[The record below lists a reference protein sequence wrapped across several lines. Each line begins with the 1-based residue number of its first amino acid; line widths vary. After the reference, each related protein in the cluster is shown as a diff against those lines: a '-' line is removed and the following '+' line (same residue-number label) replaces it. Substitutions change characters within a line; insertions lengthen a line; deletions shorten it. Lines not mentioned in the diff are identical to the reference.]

1 MYMSNVI
8 RHEMCLSFLTS
19 NYIVFGIGIYM
30 DNIFFVNI
38 SKNPNLKVIVQKL
51 FSHKGDDRP
60 EFQSDEDA
68 INQLEQLLNQI
79 GPNPILLI
87 LDDVWPGS
95 VSLIEK
101 FQFNIQNYKIVVT
114 SRTAF
119 PRFKFRYNLNPLN
132 HEDAMTLFR
141 HSAALQDGSSDIPEE
156 DIEKVLCQCV
166 NIYIPVYGM
175 YLHFRIL
182 GMACI

>member
-1 MYMSNVI
+1 MPQ
-8 RHEMCLSFLTS
+8 LQLS

-30 DNIFFVNI
+30 DNIFFVNV

-68 INQLEQLLNQI
+68 INRLEQLLNQI

-101 FQFNIQNYKIVVT
+101 FQFNIPNYKIVVT

-141 HSAALQDGSSDIPEE
+141 HSAALQDGSPDIPEE

-166 NIYIPVYGM
+166 NINIPVYGM
-175 YLHFRIL
+175 YLHFCIL
-182 GMACI
+182 VMACI